1 MVKEQQCLLLQGVS
15 GSGKSTLAKHLPFK
29 LATKPFDVGFDATP
43 CYFDVDGTEGLRN
56 ALRHEMPKLIK
67 HFRATTFALMLIIDS
82 IERLGNEA
90 DIVLAELLNYIDP
103 DQDIKILLLGDS
115 TITTH
120 WSLPSGIIPRGT
132 PSDKNDPSQDHVGL
146 GTAAE
151 TPVNFALALQANS
164 LGETNEDLLD
174 AWLATVAPETD
185 KAQKLAAWA
194 FHVCSGNS
202 ADDTIS
208 TNIHLPQH
216 SSSKAVQNLLDAR
229 YLVDVPLQ
237 VAIGLFHSTTTKS
250 ESIVRSL
257 IARLG
262 NKSRMLLLQG
272 LLSGSKTQVQL
283 GALLAADFLA
293 DASDPRSNISNHML
307 DIVQEATLPIIYR
320 EKAGRILSGLG
331 DPRDLAGLTSIPGGE
346 FQFGSDDHPNSEPVT
361 TISVEGF
368 RIGIYPV
375 TNRDYSLFIKDTKR
389 GWHSLDGFES
399 ETQSLP
405 ATDLSW
411 HDARAYCEWLTRRW
425 RSMGKINQEQH
436 VRLPTEPEWERAA
449 RGDERVGGHEQT
461 IYPWGTEWKP
471 DAANYEETAFN
482 KRISVGLF
490 PAGTSLYG
498 CHDMTGQIWEW
509 CSTLWGEDMAKPSFQ
524 YPWQSDDGRE
534 NMNAPGSVRRVLR
547 GGCFSSGKS
556 KATCTYRGSLEPGGF
571 WRGFG
576 FRIVVAPIR
585 S

>member
-15 GSGKSTLAKHLPFK
+15 GSGKSTLAKHLSFK

-67 HFRATTFALMLIIDS
+67 HFRATAFALMLIIDS

-90 DIVLAELLNYIDP
+90 DTVLAELLNYIDP
-103 DQDIKILLLGDS
+103 DQDLKILLLGDS

-120 WSLPSGIIPRGT
+120 WSLPSGIIRHNLRPLSLTQRQHAVHHLI
-132 PSDKNDPSQDHVGL
+132 KNDPSQDHVGL

-151 TPVNFALALQANS
+151 LPVNFALALQANS

-216 SSSKAVQNLLDAR
+216 FSSKAVQNLLAAR
-229 YLVDVPLQ
+229 HLVDVPLQ
-237 VAIGLFHSTTTKS
+237 VAIDLFHSTTTKS

-346 FQFGSDDHPNSEPVT
+346 FQFGSDDHPNSQPVT

-368 RIGIYPV
+368 H
-375 TNRDYSLFIKDTKR
+375 TKR

-425 RSMGKINQEQH
+425 RSMGKINQDEH
-436 VRLPTEPEWERAA
+436 VRLPIEPEWERAA
-449 RGDERVGGHEQT
+449 RGDQRVGGHEQT

-490 PAGTSLYG
+490 PAGTSPYG
-498 CHDMTGQIWEW
+498 CHDMAGQIWEW
-509 CSTLWGEDMAKPSFQ
+509 CSTLWREDMAKPSFQ

-571 WRGFG
+571 WRGNG
-576 FRIVVAPIR
+576 FRVVVAPIR